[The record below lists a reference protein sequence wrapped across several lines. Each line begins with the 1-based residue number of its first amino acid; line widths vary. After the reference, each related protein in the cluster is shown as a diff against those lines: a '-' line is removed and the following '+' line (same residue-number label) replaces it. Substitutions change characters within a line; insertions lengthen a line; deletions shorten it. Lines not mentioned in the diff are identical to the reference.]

1 MNAKPTPKITYPFMV
16 HWGLLYIKEDSGPT
30 IDLLCAVN
38 ANPAIQAIIP
48 VMTSIFPKFLL
59 SILRSITECYFLPLV
74 PNVLLVA
81 NVKIGSRTSIHL
93 KYHFRILT
101 VEGNSIHILDL
112 LSLHQI

>member
-38 ANPAIQAIIP
+38 ANPAIPAIIP
-48 VMTSIFPKFLL
+48 VITNIFPNFLL
-59 SILRSITECYFLPLV
+59 SILTSITECYISPLA

-81 NVKIGSRTSIHL
+81 NIKTGGRHSFI
-93 KYHFRILT
+93 
-101 VEGNSIHILDL
+101 
-112 LSLHQI
+112 